1 MSGGALMKEANMTEA
16 SSSQS
21 PDVFTRKW
29 LLVVILCMVP
39 VFALFAY
46 FGDPGRGRA
55 AAGSTIVIMYAARGC
70 WDLRRHTWFWVTLTI
85 VIAVHVLL
93 VLLIPWTSKSYPGT
107 LLLPVAAVDYGIVYG
122 VIKLIEKM
130 TKGSQPQQSVS

>member
-1 MSGGALMKEANMTEA
+1 MAELTVN
-16 SSSQS
+16 QS
-21 PDVFTRKW
+21 PDLFTRKW
-29 LLVVILCMVP
+29 LLVVILCMIPPFV
-39 VFALFAY
+39 LFA
-46 FGDPGRGRA
+46 FLGHDPGRGRA
-55 AAGSTIVIMYAARGC
+55 ASGSVIVIMYAARAC
-70 WDLRRHTWFWVTLTI
+70 WNLRKHAWLWVTLAI

-130 TKGSQPQQSVS
+130 MKGSQPQQSVS